1 MTGVTSLPP
10 CSPDGLKTK
19 VFGSLSAAVTVRVE
33 PVGRWFEAHLHRRHH
48 HHNLS
53 HTSGSLGS
61 DSSSDSSD
69 DDLEY
74 DEDDSML
81 LTLDPK
87 EWKNQDHYAVLGLS
101 KVRTEATA
109 DDIKRAYKRMVLKH
123 HPDKRKPKDGVS
135 KPRQSGDDDYFTCIT
150 RAWETLG
157 NRTKRRSYDSVDPS
171 FDDSIPSVNNNSKE
185 NFFKEF
191 TKVFKRNARWSKK
204 KRVPLLGD
212 EKATLEEV
220 NKFYNSWYDFDSW
233 REFSYLDE
241 EEKEKGENREE
252 RRWIERQNKTARQ
265 SRKKEETAR
274 IRQLVDNAYACDP
287 RIKRFK
293 EEEKEKKAAEKKA
306 KQEAVRAMQ
315 MEKEREK
322 REAMEAERLA
332 KEKEEEEAKAKA
344 QAAKKERE
352 AAKKILKKERK
363 MLRDICK
370 KNEYYAESD
379 ADRVTHMAD
388 VETLCDRL
396 SAVNLQSLN
405 ESLSKADQSAAAE
418 IFSKQV
424 SGMHAEMEK
433 ERQEDLRKLQE
444 AQSSKG
450 GGGASSGGGKNWS
463 NEEVQLLV
471 KAVKMFPAGT
481 VSRYE
486 VIANF
491 INQHSPSGNSKTAKD
506 VINKTKNLQKL
517 DSAQKEEVNKRAF
530 DKFEQTKGK
539 AKKHDVMAPSERLDV
554 ADTAEQKKAAETVE
568 GPKPWSTDEQKRLEQ
583 ALKTYPASTKDRW
596 DRIAETVPGRSKK
609 ECMLRYKELVEM
621 VKAKKAAQAAV
632 GKK

>member
-1 MTGVTSLPP
+1 MTGVTSMPP
-10 CSPDGLKTK
+10 CAPNGVKTK
-19 VFGSLSAAVTVRVE
+19 VFGTLSGAVTVRVE

-53 HTSGSLGS
+53 HTSGSLRS

-101 KVRTEATA
+101 KVRHEATA

-123 HPDKRKPKDGVS
+123 HPDKRKPKDGVT

-150 RAWETLG
+150 RAYEILG
-157 NRTKRRSYDSVDPS
+157 NRTKRRSYDSVDPN
-171 FDDSIPSVNNNSKE
+171 FDDSVPPLNNNSRE

-191 TKVFKRNARWSKK
+191 SKVFERNARWSKK
-204 KRVPLLGD
+204 KRVPQLGD
-212 EKATLEEV
+212 ANSTLEEV
-220 NKFYNSWYDFDSW
+220 NKFYHFWYDFDSW

-252 RRWIERQNKTARQ
+252 RRWIERQNKTSRQ
-265 SRKKEETAR
+265 SRKKEETTR
-274 IRQLVDNAYACDP
+274 MRQLVDNAYACDP

-306 KQEAVRAMQ
+306 KQEAAKAAQ
-315 MEKEREK
+315 MEKERER
-322 REAMEAERLA
+322 REALEAERLA

-344 QAAKKERE
+344 QAAKKERD
-352 AAKKILKKERK
+352 AAKKVLKKERK

-370 KNEYYAESD
+370 KDNYFTDSE
-379 ADRVTHMAD
+379 ADRVKHMAD
-388 VETLCDRL
+388 VEMLCDRL
-396 SAVNLQSLN
+396 SAVNLQTLN
-405 ESLSKADQSAAAE
+405 ESLSKADQTAAAE

-424 SGMHAEMEK
+424 SDMHAEMER

-444 AQSSKG
+444 AQSGKG
-450 GGGASSGGGKNWS
+450 GGGGSGGAGKNWS
-463 NEEVQLLV
+463 EEEIQLLV
-471 KAVKMFPAGT
+471 KAVKLFPAGT

-491 INQHSPSGNSKTAKD
+491 INQHSTSEHKKTAKD

-530 DKFEQTKGK
+530 DKFEQTKSK
-539 AKKHDVMAPSERLDV
+539 AKKQDLSAPSERLDTDAV
-554 ADTAEQKKAAETVE
+554 EEKKSPETAE

-583 ALKTYPASTKDRW
+583 ALKTYPANTKERW
-596 DRIAETVPGRSKK
+596 DRIAEAVPGRSKK

-632 GKK
+632 AKK